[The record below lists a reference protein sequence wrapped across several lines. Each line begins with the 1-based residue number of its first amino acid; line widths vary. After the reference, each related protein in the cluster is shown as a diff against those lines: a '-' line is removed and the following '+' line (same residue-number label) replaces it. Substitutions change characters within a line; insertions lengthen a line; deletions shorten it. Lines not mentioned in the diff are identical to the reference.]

1 VVAGVTAYL
10 SIAFLMRY
18 FRRHD
23 FDDALVPFAI
33 YCWAAGAGAAFVF
46 VL

>member
-1 VVAGVTAYL
+1 MY
-10 SIAFLMRY
+10 Y

-33 YCWAAGAGAAFVF
+33 YCWAAGALAAIDLTIFG
-46 VL
+46 

>member
-1 VVAGVTAYL
+1 
-10 SIAFLMRY
+10 MRY

-33 YCWAAGAGAAFVF
+33 YCWAGGAIAAFVF
-46 VL
+46 TVWG